1 MMILRAGFAGP
12 HVLATSVFLGCLVL
26 LFCGFFYQV
35 GRLVLGAQPAIQRP
49 APDPERL
56 DVGAAV
62 TIVAAVLAVG
72 SAFYLP
78 QGLLDLVH
86 AAARVVEAGR

>member
-1 MMILRAGFAGP
+1 MTILKAGFAGS
-12 HVLATSVFLGCLVL
+12 HTVVIALFLACLVL

-35 GRLVLGAQPAIQRP
+35 GRLVLGAQPEGHRP

-56 DVGAAV
+56 DAGAAV
-62 TIVAAVLAVG
+62 TLVAAALAVV

-78 QGLLDLVH
+78 PGLLDLVH
-86 AAARVVEAGR
+86 AAVRVVEGGP